1 MKILSSLTPSY
12 IDDSANVKRSLISDG
27 SLIKGKVSNSILS
40 DNVDIGEGAIVE
52 DSILMGGGEN

>member
-12 IDDSANVKRSLISDG
+12 IDDSANVKRSLISNG
-27 SLIKGKVSNSILS
+27 GAIKGKVSNSILS
-40 DNVDIGEGAIVE
+40 DDVYIEEGAIVE